1 MKMSIT
7 FVIIQNVMI
16 KYVEMLF
23 SIFRV
28 DANSLLVWII
38 LYVFAMFNL
47 KFKCAYPNYDS
58 IRSHAPI
65 SSMT

>member
-1 MKMSIT
+1 
-7 FVIIQNVMI
+7 MI
-16 KYVEMLF
+16 KYMELLS

-38 LYVFAMFNL
+38 LYVYVMFNQ
-47 KFKCAYPNYDS
+47 KFECAYPNYDS
-58 IRSHAPI
+58 IRGHALI